1 MLQAER
7 HAAVLAV
14 SSVSRKVDEY
24 DWAVEEANRS
34 LDLETSFLGAE
45 LERDREEEDMM
56 EEVVKRLKDK
66 EEELVRRLEE
76 WREKSQVEVEVAR
89 TRLEHSETAL
99 ETLEEEQNTTGD
111 SLDTDEELK
120 LLEKLKHC
128 HEQLEAERRVFEDLE
143 FRLMEEETRL
153 EADGEEAGRETIE
166 AEGRLR
172 KVREQREEVELQQL
186 QLSTAAEADVAAI
199 VDSRSTAAK
208 QLEMEKQIERQA
220 APQYHCL
227 RYCSAGC
234 GRR

>member
-1 MLQAER
+1 MPDGGGARTRADVKQMFESPTAVKQMLKSTVEQLEAQLRHAEMLQAER

-14 SSVSRKVDEY
+14 WSASGKVDEY

-34 LDLETSFLGAE
+34 LDLESSLLGGE

-76 WREKSQVEVEVAR
+76 WREKSQVELEVAR

-143 FRLMEEETRL
+143 FRLMEDCLLYTSDA
-153 EADGEEAGRETIE
+153 ADE
-166 AEGRLR
+166 
-172 KVREQREEVELQQL
+172 
-186 QLSTAAEADVAAI
+186 
-199 VDSRSTAAK
+199 
-208 QLEMEKQIERQA
+208 
-220 APQYHCL
+220 
-227 RYCSAGC
+227 
-234 GRR
+234 